1 MTWDKTACSEPPRQ
15 VEIMN
20 ARIPRRDF
28 LACAARTAAA
38 IALSTPTASAFP
50 EELKR
55 RGPARKV
62 IVIGAGLAGLAA
74 GFELTQAGHDVTILE
89 AQTRP
94 GGRAWSVR
102 QPFSDNLYAEAGAT
116 GIADTNDLTLRYA
129 RLFGLELDSWDPPPS
144 LQDILYIR
152 GRLVRRTRGIEP
164 DLPFDLPPNEKSL
177 GRAGLFKKYAA
188 PVYPEIGDI
197 TDPGWPPPSL
207 WKYDRMS
214 YTEFLR
220 SRGASPE
227 AIARMSVF
235 GIWGD
240 GLDTVSALMVLRDD
254 AAFASATGDFHIR
267 GGNDLLP
274 RAFADRLK
282 DKILYGSPAVKIDHD
297 KTGVR
302 TVFQERTGHH
312 TLAGDFLIIAIP
324 FSLLRRV
331 ELSPP
336 FSSAKQWVIDQLP
349 YYSVARVSLQSRRR
363 FWIEQGLSGDAYGDL
378 AIGSVRDIAFGQP
391 GPRGILQTYADG
403 PQARRICA
411 MSEQDRISFVLEEME
426 KVLPGIQENF
436 EGGVSKC
443 WDEDEWERGA
453 SSWYK
458 PGQMQEF
465 WPHIARPEGRV
476 HFAGDHTSPW
486 IRWMQGA
493 LFSGIRA
500 AREINAA
507 PD

>member
-1 MTWDKTACSEPPRQ
+1 M
-15 VEIMN
+15 EITK
-20 ARIPRRDF
+20 AAIGRRDF
-28 LACAARTAAA
+28 LAGAARTAAA
-38 IALSTPTASAFP
+38 TALSPPRTWAFRAQ
-50 EELKR
+50 LKR
-55 RGPARKV
+55 RGAPKKII
-62 IVIGAGLAGLAA
+62 IVGAGLAGLSA

-89 AQTRP
+89 AQTHP
-94 GGRAWSVR
+94 GGRAFSIR

-116 GIADTNDLTLRYA
+116 GIAETNDLTLSYA
-129 RLFGLELDSWDPPPS
+129 RLFGLELASWDAPQE

-152 GRLVRRTRGIEP
+152 GRLVRRTRGVEP
-164 DLPFDLPPNEKSL
+164 DLPFDLPLDEKKL

-197 TDPGWPPPSL
+197 TDPNWPPASL

-214 YTEFLR
+214 YIDFLR

-235 GIWGD
+235 SIWGD

-254 AAFASATGDFHIR
+254 AYFASATQNYHIR

-274 RAFADRLK
+274 KAFADRLRA
-282 DKILYGSPAVKIDHD
+282 KILYGSPVVRIEHD
-297 KTGVR
+297 KSGVR
-302 TVFQERTGHH
+302 VVFRRRTEHH
-312 TLAGDFLIIAIP
+312 TLTGEFLIIAIP
-324 FSLLRRV
+324 FSVLRRM
-331 ELSPP
+331 ELSPL
-336 FSSAKQWVIDQLP
+336 FSAQKQKVIEQLP
-349 YYSVARVSLQSRRR
+349 YYSVARVYLQSRKKY
-363 FWIEQGLSGDAYGDL
+363 WIEQRLTGDVYGDL
-378 AIGSVRDIAFGQP
+378 AIGSVMDISFGQP
-391 GPRGILQTYADG
+391 GPRGILQNYVDG
-403 PQARRICA
+403 PGARRLCA
-411 MSEQDRISFVLEEME
+411 MKEQDRIDFVLEETE
-426 KVLPGIQENF
+426 KVLPGIRENF

-458 PGQMQEF
+458 PGQMEEF
-465 WPHIARPEGRV
+465 WPHVARPEGRV

-500 AREINAA
+500 AREVNEA
-507 PD
+507 PG

>member
-1 MTWDKTACSEPPRQ
+1 MKA
-15 VEIMN
+15 EIG
-20 ARIPRRDF
+20 RRDF
-28 LACAARTAAA
+28 LACASITTAGVAF
-38 IALSTPTASAFP
+38 LPLKASSFP
-50 EELKR
+50 GQLKR
-55 RGPARKV
+55 RGPANKI
-62 IVIGAGLAGLAA
+62 IVIGAGLAGLSA

-94 GGRAWSVR
+94 GGRACTVR
-102 QPFSDNLYAEAGAT
+102 QPFSDNLYAETGAT
-116 GIADTNDLTLRYA
+116 GIAETNDLTLQYA
-129 RLFGLELDSWDPPPS
+129 RLFGLQLDSWDAPEE

-152 GRLVRRTRGIEP
+152 GRRVRRTRGIEP
-164 DLPFDLPPNEKSL
+164 DLPFDLPPQEKKL

-188 PVYPEIGDI
+188 PVYPEMGDI
-197 TDPGWPPPSL
+197 TDPSWPRPSL

-254 AAFASATGDFHIR
+254 AFFESAKEDLHIR

-274 RAFADRLK
+274 RTFADRLK
-282 DKILYGSPAVKIDHD
+282 EKILYGSPVVKIEHD
-297 KTGVR
+297 NTGVR
-302 TVFQERTGHH
+302 VVFRKRSEHH

-324 FSLLRRV
+324 FSILRGIEV
-331 ELSPP
+331 SPR
-336 FSSAKQWVIDQLP
+336 FSPTKQKVIEQLP
-349 YYSVARVSLQSRRR
+349 YYSVARVNLQSRKK
-363 FWIEQGLSGDAYGDL
+363 FWIEQGLTGEAYGDL
-378 AIGSVRDIAFGQP
+378 TIGSVREITFGQP

-411 MSEQDRISFVLEEME
+411 MNEQDRISFVVEEME
-426 KVLPGIQENF
+426 KVLPGIKENF

-465 WPHIARPEGRV
+465 WPHVARPEGRV

-500 AREINAA
+500 AREVNEGS
-507 PD
+507 D